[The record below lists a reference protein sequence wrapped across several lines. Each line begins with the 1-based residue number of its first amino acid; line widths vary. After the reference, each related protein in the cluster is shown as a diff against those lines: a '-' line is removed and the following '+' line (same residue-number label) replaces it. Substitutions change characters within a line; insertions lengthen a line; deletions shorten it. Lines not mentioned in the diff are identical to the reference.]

1 MMDTYFQ
8 DKVAVVTGAG
18 GTICS
23 AVAEDLARCGVKVAL
38 VGRTA
43 SKLEKTAEAIKS
55 AGGTCMLYTCDV
67 TDEAA
72 VEALAEAVY
81 KEYGACHCLINGAG
95 GNNTAAMPNI
105 IQFDPR
111 ELEADKP
118 EDLKGFY
125 NIDMDAFESVIRI
138 NTMGSVIPMRVFA
151 KRMAK
156 DGGGSIINFASMN
169 SYCPLT
175 RCFAYAMS
183 KAAVVNMTQSFA
195 AYFAPANIRIN
206 AIAPGF
212 IVNERSKQYLGS
224 VEEGLTARGEQVIG
238 HTPSRRFGQAGDICG
253 SVRYLLDERASAF
266 VTGITVPVDGGFLTL
281 SGV

>member
-1 MMDTYFQ
+1 MDTYFN

-23 AVAEDLARCGVKVAL
+23 AVAIDLASRGVKVAL
-38 VGRTA
+38 VGRTE
-43 SKLEKTAEAIKS
+43 SKLEKAADAIR
-55 AGGTCMLYTCDV
+55 ATDGTCMIYACDV

-72 VEALAEAVY
+72 VEAMVKAVY
-81 KEYGACHCLINGAG
+81 AQFGRCDYLINGAG
-95 GNNTAAMPNI
+95 GNNNAAMPNI
-105 IQFDPR
+105 IQYDPR
-111 ELEADKP
+111 ELDADKP

-125 NIDMDAFESVIRI
+125 NIDMNAFESVIRI
-138 NTMGSVIPMRVFA
+138 NTMGTVIPIRVFA
-151 KRMAK
+151 HRMAK

-183 KAAVVNMTQSFA
+183 KAAVVNLTQSFA
-195 AYFAPANIRIN
+195 AYFATGNVRIN

-212 IVNERSKQYLGS
+212 IVNERSKTYLGT
-224 VEEGLTARGEQVIG
+224 VEDGLTKRGQRVMD
-238 HTPSRRFGQAGDICG
+238 HTPSRKFGQAQDICG

-281 SGV
+281 SGI

>member
-1 MMDTYFQ
+1 MDTYFN

-23 AVAEDLARCGVKVAL
+23 AVAIDLASRGVKVAL

-43 SKLEKTAEAIKS
+43 AKLEKTADAIKS
-55 AGGTCMLYTCDV
+55 AGGTCMIYACDV
-67 TDEAA
+67 TDEVA
-72 VEALAEAVY
+72 VTAMADAVY
-81 KEYGACHCLINGAG
+81 AEYGRCDYLVNGAG
-95 GNNTAAMPNI
+95 GNNTAAMPSI
-105 IQFDPR
+105 IQYDPR
-111 ELEADKP
+111 ELDADKP

-125 NIDMDAFESVIRI
+125 NVDMDAFESVIRI
-138 NTMGSVIPMRVFA
+138 NTMGTVIPIRVFA
-151 KRMAK
+151 HRMAK

-183 KAAVVNMTQSFA
+183 KAAVVNLTQSFA
-195 AYFAPANIRIN
+195 AYFATGNVRIN

-212 IVNERSKQYLGS
+212 IVNERSKAYLGT
-224 VEEGLTARGEQVIG
+224 VEDGLTKRGQSVID
-238 HTPSRRFGQAGDICG
+238 HTPSRKFGQAGDICG

-281 SGV
+281 SGI

>member
-1 MMDTYFQ
+1 MDTYFN

-23 AVAEDLARCGVKVAL
+23 AVAIDLASRGVKVAL

-43 SKLEKTAEAIKS
+43 AKLEKTADAIRS
-55 AGGTCMLYTCDV
+55 AGGTCMIYACDV

-72 VEALAEAVY
+72 VTAMADAVY
-81 KEYGACHCLINGAG
+81 AQYGHCDYLVNGAG

-105 IQFDPR
+105 IQYDPR
-111 ELEADKP
+111 ELDENKP

-138 NTMGSVIPMRVFA
+138 NTMGTVIPIRVFA
-151 KRMAK
+151 HRMAK

-183 KAAVVNMTQSFA
+183 KAAVVNLTQSFA
-195 AYFAPANIRIN
+195 AYFATGNVRIN

-212 IVNERSKQYLGS
+212 IVNERSKTYLGT
-224 VEEGLTARGEQVIG
+224 VEDGLTKRGQSVID
-238 HTPSRRFGQAGDICG
+238 HTPSRKFGQAGDICG

-281 SGV
+281 SGI